1 MCRDTDDGNQDDDDD
16 DEDIKM
22 TRKKEEHVVTAY
34 THTHTDTYI
43 FCQWICVM
51 RLAMMLMDDQ
61 YLLRSR
67 AKPKSQSFTTP
78 SLVRRMFSGLTSRWM
93 QLWAWQYPT
102 ACNVCQMIRFV
113 NTSGTLH
120 RESRDRSFPVLK
132 TLYLSPGHKHGHSPP
147 AVDGHYIWTFWVADS
162 PSQHLLRIQLETSS
176 PLDLH
181 PYEKSC
187 IHRHWSIQAD
197 E

>member
-1 MCRDTDDGNQDDDDD
+1 
-16 DEDIKM
+16 
-22 TRKKEEHVVTAY
+22 
-34 THTHTDTYI
+34 
-43 FCQWICVM
+43 
-51 RLAMMLMDDQ
+51 MMLMDDQ

-197 E
+197 EWWISSTFLFRLYGTRGWERLMLRKTESWSQCIYISLNWLIG